1 LPQVNG
7 AVVSDRIRV
16 VPEDLLVSAATV
28 DVHADSVLSRHLAA
42 DAQID
47 AAKTGL
53 PLGTSAALSAAAA
66 KWQAQTTT
74 LFERMVVHGDNLR
87 TAALAYQNTD
97 TDSGAAIDAAGQ
109 GMTDLD
115 LGL

>member
-7 AVVSDRIRV
+7 AAVSDRIRV
-16 VPEDLLVSAATV
+16 VPEDLLVSAATL
-28 DVHADSVLSRHLAA
+28 DVHADSVRSRHLTA

-53 PLGTSAALSAAAA
+53 PVGTSAALSAAAA

-74 LFERMVVHGDNLR
+74 IFERMVVHGDNLR
-87 TAALAYQNTD
+87 TAALAYQHTD
-97 TDSGAAIDAAGQ
+97 TDSGAAIDAAGHRIAE
-109 GMTDLD
+109 LE